1 MRPSD
6 PEPNHDGGL
15 VRALGVAGLAANIVN
30 TTIGA
35 GIFVLPASV
44 ALLMGAA
51 APLAFVVCAAA
62 MGLMVT
68 SFALAGSRVSVT
80 GGIFGYAETAFGRYF
95 GFIAGALLFINA
107 CLGVSS
113 VGSAFTGFV
122 GKVFPVMANQTAKML
137 LLLVVFTVLA
147 AINIRGVKSGA
158 RAVGTVTIAKLIPI
172 FVFIGAGLFFIRPE
186 LIAWPGWPGAK
197 PLGES
202 VLLLVFAFSG
212 IEIALAPSG
221 EVKNPARTVPR
232 AIFGALLTTTLLY
245 IGIQFVTQGVLG
257 ADMPQHKEAPLAEAA
272 SRFLGTAGVLLISVG
287 AIVSAFGFI
296 TSDML
301 SSPRTLY
308 ALSSDGIVPTFFARV
323 HPRFRTPYVAIIT
336 YAVITY
342 LLAFSST
349 FEQLVVLSNVTLLL
363 LYLLGCSSALV
374 LMRRDVRTAGE
385 PLHFPGAVAV
395 PILASVV
402 IIWILSH
409 ATAKEL
415 GLSAAYLGL
424 ASVLYVFRRRFAP
437 ASGVP
442 PG

>member
-1 MRPSD
+1 MPAAD
-6 PEPNHDGGL
+6 PQTRDAGL
-15 VRALGVAGLAANIVN
+15 VRALGVPGLAANIVN

-44 ALLMGAA
+44 AVLMGAA
-51 APLAFVVCAAA
+51 APLAFVACAAA

-80 GGIFGYAETAFGRYF
+80 GGIFGYAESAFGRYF

-122 GKVFPVMANQTAKML
+122 GKLFPIMASQTAKML
-137 LLLVVFTVLA
+137 LLLAVFTLLA
-147 AINIRGVKSGA
+147 FINIRGVKSGA

-172 FVFIGAGLFFIRPE
+172 FIFIGAGLFFIQPE
-186 LIAWPGWPGAK
+186 LIAWPGWPGTK

-221 EVKNPARTVPR
+221 EVKNPSRTVPR
-232 AIFGALLTTTLLY
+232 AIFTALVTTTLLY
-245 IGIQFVTQGVLG
+245 IGIQFVAQGVLG
-257 ADMPQHKEAPLAEAA
+257 PDMPQHKDAPLAEAA
-272 SRFLGTAGVLLISVG
+272 SRFLGTAGGLLILIG
-287 AIVSAFGFI
+287 AIISAFGFI

-301 SSPRTLY
+301 SSPRTIY
-308 ALSSDGIVPTFFARV
+308 ALSRDGIIPRVVARV

-336 YAVITY
+336 YAVVTY

-363 LYLLGCSSALV
+363 LFLLGCSSAFV

-385 PLHFPGAVAV
+385 PLTFPGAMAV
-395 PILASVV
+395 PILACVV
-402 IIWILSH
+402 ILWILSH

-415 GLSAAYLGL
+415 GLSAAYLAL
-424 ASVLYVFRRRFAP
+424 VSALYFFRRNSARPSTDSA
-437 ASGVP
+437 G
-442 PG
+442 